1 MKRQIISLTLSL
13 ALFSAGC
20 MPGIASA
27 GTIVMNDNR
36 GAVETEA
43 EPVTDDQFDFNEYK
57 YEDGIGDTIYFLVVK
72 NNSDSTVSFESNGT
86 AKDSN
91 GNVLGSAE
99 CSIDVLGPDEQ
110 SIAYFYF
117 DGVTGIDSVDYTK
130 TFDTDSY
137 YKPVISNLD
146 VEGNLNEQN
155 ATLTVTNKGSYAAQ
169 FVEAY
174 ALFFDA
180 DNNLIRYSS
189 NYITDGDSEI
199 KPGATL
205 SAQLDSYDSYDH
217 VEVYLTGR
225 SDGSEGSSS
234 SSSVSD
240 DDFEKKE
247 YLYSDSFSTMD
258 YLVITNNSESTVGI
272 SGNATALDS
281 SGNVIGAADCSIDVL
296 APGEQSIFYFYFGNV
311 QNVDHVEYQL
321 SYSEDLY
328 YKPVISNLDVQATI
342 NDSNVVVTAT
352 NKGDYAAQFVQA
364 YVLFFDASGNIVY
377 TNSGYITDDD
387 SEIKPGATL
396 SEQIDTYESFDHVEV
411 YLTGRADD
419 F

>member
-1 MKRQIISLTLSL
+1 
-13 ALFSAGC
+13 

-43 EPVTDDQFDFNEYK
+43 EPVTDDQFEFNEYK

-169 FVEAY
+169 FVRAY

-180 DNNLIRYSS
+180 DNNLIRFST

-205 SAQLDSYDSYDH
+205 SAQLNSYDS
-217 VEVYLTGR
+217 
-225 SDGSEGSSS
+225 
-234 SSSVSD
+234 
-240 DDFEKKE
+240 
-247 YLYSDSFSTMD
+247 
-258 YLVITNNSESTVGI
+258 
-272 SGNATALDS
+272 
-281 SGNVIGAADCSIDVL
+281 
-296 APGEQSIFYFYFGNV
+296 
-311 QNVDHVEYQL
+311 
-321 SYSEDLY
+321 EDLTAARDRPLRLQSPTMIL
-328 YKPVISNLDVQATI
+328 KKRNICTVIRSQLWI
-342 NDSNVVVTAT
+342 
-352 NKGDYAAQFVQA
+352 
-364 YVLFFDASGNIVY
+364 IW
-377 TNSGYITDDD
+377 
-387 SEIKPGATL
+387 
-396 SEQIDTYESFDHVEV
+396 
-411 YLTGRADD
+411 
-419 F
+419 

>member
-1 MKRQIISLTLSL
+1 MRRRMIPLTFSL
-13 ALFSAGC
+13 ALLAAGC
-20 MPGIASA
+20 MAGAASA
-27 GTIVMNDNR
+27 GTIVLNDNR

-43 EPVTDDQFDFNEYK
+43 EPVTEDQFEFNEYK
-57 YEDGIGDTIYFLVVK
+57 YEDGIGDTLYFLVVK
-72 NNSDSTVSFESNGT
+72 NNSESTVAFESNGT

-91 GNVLGSAE
+91 GSVLGSAE
-99 CSIDVLGPDEQ
+99 CSIDVLAPGEQ

-117 DGVTGIDSVDYTK
+117 NGVTGIDSVDYTK
-130 TFDTDSY
+130 SFDTDPY
-137 YKPVISNLD
+137 YKPVLSNLD
-146 VEGNLNEQN
+146 VEGNLNDQN
-155 ATLTVTNKGSYAAQ
+155 ATITVTNKGSYAAQ

-180 DNNLIRYSS
+180 DNNVIRYSF
-189 NYITDGDSEI
+189 NYVTDGDSEI

-217 VEVYLTGR
+217 VEIYLTGR
-225 SDGSEGSSS
+225 SDGSEGAAS

-247 YLYSDSFSTMD
+247 YLYSNSFATTD

-272 SGNATALDS
+272 TGNATALDS
-281 SGNVIGAADCSIDVL
+281 SGNVIGAADCNIDVL
-296 APGEQSIFYFYFGNV
+296 GPGEQSICALYFDNV

-352 NKGDYAAQFVQA
+352 NKGEYAAQFVQA
-364 YVLFFDASGNIVY
+364 YVLFFDASGNIVDTGY
-377 TNSGYITDDD
+377 GYITDDD

-396 SEQIDTYESFDHVEV
+396 SEQIDAYESFDHVEV
-411 YLTGRADD
+411 YLTGRASD